1 MTNQRSGRR
10 NYYSRPFA
18 ILWLTL
24 LLTNGVHAAR
34 SAGALR
40 WVFLFVE
47 VGLALSAVDIVYSGG
62 DPQASAQVPAA
73 DVSPVVLT

>member
-1 MTNQRSGRR
+1 VTNERPGRR

-24 LLTNGVHAAR
+24 LLTNGVEAER
-34 SAGALR
+34 SAGAFR

-47 VGLALSAVDIVYSGG
+47 VGLALSAVDIVYS
-62 DPQASAQVPAA
+62 AVTRNPARRFRQRM
-73 DVSPVVLT
+73 